1 MAMIFFGETEIMEM
15 LTTKSKHYKANQPPL
30 HHEQNK
36 HLSLEDR
43 SKNGQSSVAFR
54 EFTTTRKTREQA
66 FLMKQQSK
74 L

>member
-15 LTTKSKHYKANQPPL
+15 LTTKSKNYKANQLPL

-43 SKNGQSSVAFR
+43 SKNCQTYMSSVAFR
-54 EFTTTRKTREQA
+54 EFTVTRKTRE
-66 FLMKQQSK
+66 
-74 L
+74 